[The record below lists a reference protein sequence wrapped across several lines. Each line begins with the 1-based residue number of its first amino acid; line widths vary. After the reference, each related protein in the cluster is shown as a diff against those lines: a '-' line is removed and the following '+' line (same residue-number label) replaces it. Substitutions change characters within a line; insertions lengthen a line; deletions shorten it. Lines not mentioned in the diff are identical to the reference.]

1 MRPRHK
7 PGCTA
12 FFHTPASGCPCFGLQ
27 TRPGWRPVVACRQSV
42 GGFGFRLSPFPD
54 GFRLRFE
61 AVRSKIFYILCKG
74 NFLAVQLVTDNVC
87 EVFRQFFRCFDKHVC
102 DRLSV
107 LDVCSISACTSHN
120 NDLQYFIHVCFE
132 FFVYVSHICLREITQ
147 MYAFRCSLVNAAYQV
162 AVDVFCHKRNHRCSC
177 F

>member
-54 GFRLRFE
+54 GFRLRF
-61 AVRSKIFYILCKG
+61 AFGWLFSGGALPAAATARSALLRLCRFIPICCCTRPKDLMKKITLIMHKSHQPFPKHILIHDFRH
-74 NFLAVQLVTDNVC
+74 FLRKN
-87 EVFRQFFRCFDKHVC
+87 
-102 DRLSV
+102 
-107 LDVCSISACTSHN
+107 LDVRIELFHRVAALRHRSSLRIVDQRVFAPAPMRFSSH
-120 NDLQYFIHVCFE
+120 
-132 FFVYVSHICLREITQ
+132 
-147 MYAFRCSLVNAAYQV
+147 
-162 AVDVFCHKRNHRCSC
+162 
-177 F
+177 